1 MHHLIYLSTPAHP
14 FSDDELHDLLIRVR
28 AKNNELDVTGMLFY
42 GPGQFLQLLEGDEL
56 TLAALYERIG
66 QDGRHHSLVKL
77 ADKEIVGR
85 SFGDWAMAFRPLDPT
100 LFRYVHGYQP
110 LEEVDLHNRG
120 LSHADVML
128 LDMLRQHLLDASSR

>member
-1 MHHLIYLSTPAHP
+1 MHHLIYLSTPTHP
-14 FSDDELHDLLIRVR
+14 LSDAQLRELLTQVR
-28 AKNNELDVTGMLFY
+28 AKNNELNVTGMLFY

-77 ADKEIVGR
+77 ADKEVVGR
-85 SFGDWAMAFRPLDPT
+85 SFGDWAMAFRALDPA

-110 LEEVDLHNRG
+110 LEAVELRNTG

-128 LDMLRQHLLDASSR
+128 LDVLRQHLLDAPPQ